1 MKIWISYSFADKEF
15 IPILLDTQISIPLF
29 VKPYKY
35 LDYTDNNS
43 TEHITLIGS
52 IMAVLKLVMGFF
64 AVILLATVLVI
75 SFYILINNDKFPA
88 AVVISAGGALFVDI
102 LGLIISVWKIVLNPN
117 SITKLEPVTKIE
129 NE

>member
-1 MKIWISYSFADKEF
+1 MAKMAITQF
-15 IPILLDTQISIPLF
+15 DTEIARERLRQEQETF
-29 VKPYKY
+29 NQRKRQ
-35 LDYTDNNS
+35 DRQWF
-43 TEHITLIGS
+43 
-52 IMAVLKLVMGFF
+52 VLKLVMGFF

-117 SITKLEPVTKIE
+117 SITKLEPVTKLE